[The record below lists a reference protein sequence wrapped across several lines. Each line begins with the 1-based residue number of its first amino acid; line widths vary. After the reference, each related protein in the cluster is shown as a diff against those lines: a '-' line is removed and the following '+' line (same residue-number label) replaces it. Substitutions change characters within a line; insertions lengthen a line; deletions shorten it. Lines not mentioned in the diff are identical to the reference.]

1 MRRVVGLVLVGLG
14 TCLIVFAVLMPTYV
28 SSRVLK
34 FPLNEYETATL
45 TASNVSY
52 FSPTKLTELTGVNME
67 ATYTLKGDAAAG
79 SSSTAVW
86 NEFTYVYDETYKLPF
101 STMTRTFAFNRRNA
115 QIVDCCGSNVNGDA
129 SIRQTGYVGYVLPIG
144 TQKQT
149 YDIFDPNINKPE
161 PFAYA
166 GTGTVDGI
174 QTYRFVENVGPTRN
188 GSQTLPGSLVNLTQA
203 TVTLPQYYQNQV
215 TYWIDPTTGVLLNVT
230 ENEKL
235 TLEDSSGSQA
245 LLLLDA
251 NFAATQASINRVVS
265 TDRTSRSKVSLV
277 NTTLPLV
284 TGIVGAVLLIAG
296 IVALARRPR
305 EDVAPATATA
315 PQLAAAEPEDTAAA
329 AQPAA
334 QPAAQASLVPGL
346 DDEVPPAEP
355 GAPPAEA
362 AVVQPAEPEP
372 APVAA
377 EAPAVE
383 AEAAEAPAA
392 EAPPAEAAPAETA
405 EAPAV
410 EAVAAEAPAVEAE
423 AAEAPAAEAAPAAE
437 TPAAAA
443 ESQEPSEAKTDADT
457 AAAPDAD
464 ADAAAAEPP
473 AAEAAPAEAAE
484 VPAAEADAA
493 DAPAAESAP
502 AEAAEADAPETPEAE
517 AAADETPAVATPEA
531 ASDASDATDA
541 SETSAPAAESPE
553 TTESPAEAPT
563 AEIPAATAESPTA
576 DTPGDANGQA
586 QDANGQAQDA
596 PPATTSRRT
605 RRGAR
610 HRR

>member
-45 TASNVSY
+45 NASNVSY

-86 NEFTYVYDETYKLPF
+86 NEFTYVYDESNKLPF

-115 QIVDCCGSNVNGDA
+115 QIVDCCGANVNGDA

-161 PFAYA
+161 PFTYD

-174 QTYRFVENVGPTRN
+174 QTYRFVENVGPTQN

-235 TLEDSSGSQA
+235 TLEDSAGSQA

-265 TDRTSRSKVSLV
+265 QDNTSRSKVSLV
-277 NTTLPLV
+277 NTILPLV
-284 TGIVGAVLLIAG
+284 TGILGVVLLIAG

-305 EDVAPATATA
+305 EEVAAAATA
-315 PQLAAAEPEDTAAA
+315 PELAAAEPEAAASA
-329 AQPAA
+329 AQPTAR
-334 QPAAQASLVPGL
+334 ASLVPGL
-346 DDEVPPAEP
+346 DDEVPPTEP
-355 GAPPAEA
+355 DAPASEA
-362 AVVQPAEPEP
+362 DVAQPPEPEP

-377 EAPAVE
+377 EAPAAEAEAAEAPAAEAPPAVAAEVPAAE

-392 EAPPAEAAPAETA
+392 EAPPAEAAE
-405 EAPAV
+405 V
-410 EAVAAEAPAVEAE
+410 
-423 AAEAPAAEAAPAAE
+423 PAA
-437 TPAAAA
+437 
-443 ESQEPSEAKTDADT
+443 
-457 AAAPDAD
+457 
-464 ADAAAAEPP
+464 PP
-473 AAEAAPAEAAE
+473 AEAAPAEAAE
-484 VPAAEADAA
+484 VPAAETAGAPAAEAAPAEAVEVPAAEPEAAEPPAAEAVSAEAAEVPEAEADAG

-502 AEAAEADAPETPEAE
+502 AEAAEADAPKTPEAE
-517 AAADETPAVATPEA
+517 AAADETPAAATPEA
-531 ASDASDATDA
+531 ATDA
-541 SETSAPAAESPE
+541 PETSAPAAESPE
-553 TTESPAEAPT
+553 TAESPAEAPT
-563 AEIPAATAESPTA
+563 AEMPAATAESPAA
-576 DTPGDANGQA
+576 DTPADANGQA
-586 QDANGQAQDA
+586 QDANGQAKDA
-596 PPATTSRRT
+596 PPATTTRRA